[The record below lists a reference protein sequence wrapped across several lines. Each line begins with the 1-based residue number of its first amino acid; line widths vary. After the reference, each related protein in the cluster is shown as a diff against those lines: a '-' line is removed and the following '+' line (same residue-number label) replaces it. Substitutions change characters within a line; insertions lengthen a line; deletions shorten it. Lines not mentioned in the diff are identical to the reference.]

1 MKLAYV
7 LSHPI
12 QYQSP
17 LIRHLVNGCIN
28 LRVLYATGGTDATS
42 HDREFGMK
50 VRWDVPLLE
59 GYDHHFLSTS
69 PLKQDPGSY
78 EQSLAVDFDAHPVD
92 AIWVH
97 GWHHPSA
104 RAAWSFAKKR
114 NLPMLLR
121 GETHLGALIG
131 GPLQRLAHRLILSFR
146 FRQPSAF
153 LSVGTANQGLY
164 QAYGVPKSKLF
175 SMPYAV
181 DNAFFQERARAAK
194 SERESLRARLGLPS
208 GAPVVLFCGKLIAKK
223 NAETLIRA
231 FASPVAEINH
241 THSSSSPARP
251 TSLNPSDSMRPRLL
265 IVGQGELRAQLEA
278 LADQLAPGRVHFTGF
293 KNQTELPA
301 LYDLCDLFVIP
312 SLFEPWGLVVNEVMN
327 AGKPVLASDRVGAA
341 ADLIQQG
348 VNGAIFPAGDAHR
361 LAELLR
367 DWLCNPARLLIA
379 GQASL
384 ARINQWGF
392 EEDLEGLKAAL
403 NHLNQGTN

>member
-42 HDREFGMK
+42 YDREFGMK
-50 VRWDVPLLE
+50 VSWDVPLLE

-114 NLPMLLR
+114 NLPLLLR
-121 GETHLGALIG
+121 GETHLAALIG

-223 NAETLIRA
+223 DAETLIRA
-231 FASPVAEINH
+231 FASPLAEINQS
-241 THSSSSPARP
+241 HSSSSLPRP
-251 TSLNPSDSMRPRLL
+251 TSLNPSDAMRPRLL
-265 IVGQGELRAQLEA
+265 IVGQGDLRAQLEA
-278 LADQLAPGRVHFTGF
+278 LAYQLAPGRVHFAGF

-341 ADLIQQG
+341 ADLIQRG
-348 VNGAIFPAGDAHR
+348 VNGDIFPAGDVHR
-361 LAELLR
+361 LADLLR
-367 DWLCNPARLLIA
+367 DWLRDPARLRIT

-392 EEDLEGLKAAL
+392 KEDLEGLKAAL
-403 NHLNQGTN
+403 DHLSQGRN